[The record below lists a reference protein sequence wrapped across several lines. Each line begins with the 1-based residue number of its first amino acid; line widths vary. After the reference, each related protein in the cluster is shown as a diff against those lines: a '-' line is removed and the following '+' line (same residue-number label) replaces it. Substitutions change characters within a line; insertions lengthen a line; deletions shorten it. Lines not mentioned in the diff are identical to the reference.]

1 MIERL
6 GEAEMV
12 EQPGLAYFDLNREMD
27 DGLSARM
34 LVTSIRR
41 HLGVVLAL
49 SLLLCSAGAVIGL
62 GLPPRFQAEAVLV
75 IHSQPQ
81 RVSDVQEV
89 FPDPLPDISVIR
101 SEADVL
107 QSRSVIEPVVR
118 SLTLWR
124 LSEFQNSR
132 FPGGWSWQNLETY
145 IFAKFGIAEG
155 TETIAPEQAF
165 PNIPANDLG
174 NVAQAQIDETVE
186 KYKRYLYVETDGH
199 SMTIRV
205 SYRAWTPERAA
216 AIVNAHLESY
226 QRLQVQAKTA
236 AARNA
241 NAWLANQVTELRN
254 QLQTAETEVARY
266 REDHHLT
273 GAAKDDAA
281 LSQQLAALNSQ
292 LITAQADLAE
302 SEARAARIGVR
313 ADATAGADSVPEV
326 VASPTIQSLRG
337 QEAKLVEREADLS
350 THHGDFYPELQKV
363 RSSLRDLRGQI
374 NREISRGH
382 AATLQLVERS
392 RARERSIQQAIMDL
406 TKHVNSADAGL
417 RQLEG
422 KAQSIR
428 TVLRGFEKREEE
440 TAADPAFITS
450 NSTIVSRANPSAAW
464 SPSKAPML
472 AVAGGF
478 VGMTLGSLLAL
489 FLEHR
494 DKTFRTSTQVQQ
506 QVNLQTIGA
515 TPRAAHRRRKSPAD
529 MLLDDSRS
537 AVAEAFR
544 LSWANIQLAIEGPNT
559 GSSFGGKGTGT
570 VLGITSAAAGEGKST
585 HALAFARTAALAGD
599 KVVLVDA
606 DLRRSGV
613 SRVLGGG
620 PRFTLSDF
628 LQGRCTA
635 DEVVAVEERSGTNF
649 VPSTPFDAPW
659 TSQDLRRFGELI
671 GHLKSQFALVII
683 DMPPILGLAETI
695 RLTVAAD
702 SIALIVR
709 WRRTERQLVRYAL
722 DTLRN
727 AGASAS
733 AVILNDIDVKALQ
746 RLGYQDCAVHYP
758 DDGLYRVGPEC
769 RRHFARPP
777 LTGAAGSWDEDLE
790 ANGQEERPRNIDHE
804 RSSDPVAEGP
814 VTAARS
820 DIERLYAKY
829 RGRRH

>member
-1 MIERL
+1 MIN
-6 GEAEMV
+6 
-12 EQPGLAYFDLNREMD
+12 QPQLPYFDVGQEMD

-49 SLLLCSAGAVIGL
+49 CLSLCSAGAVIGF
-62 GLPPRFQAEAVLV
+62 GLPLWFQAEAVLV
-75 IHSQPQ
+75 IHSRPQ
-81 RVSDVQEV
+81 RISDVQEV
-89 FPDPLPDISVIR
+89 LPDPSPDIAAAAPVIR

-118 SLTLWR
+118 SLALWR
-124 LSEFQNSR
+124 TPEFQKSA
-132 FPGGWSWQNLETY
+132 FPGGWTWGALE
-145 IFAKFGIAEG
+145 ARLQGMWDALGEDPEG
-155 TETIAPEQAF
+155 KNPDLPLATILRNDSDAPT
-165 PNIPANDLG
+165 
-174 NVAQAQIDETVE
+174 QAQIDEAVE
-186 KYKRYLYVETDGH
+186 KYARYLVVQTDGH

-205 SYRAWTPERAA
+205 SFRAWTPERAA

-226 QRLQVQAKTA
+226 QRLQLQAKTA

-241 NAWLANQVTELRN
+241 NAWLTNQVTELRN
-254 QLQTAETEVARY
+254 QLQTAETAVTRY

-281 LSQQLAALNSQ
+281 LSQQLAALNTQ

-302 SEARAARIGVR
+302 SEARAARVGVR
-313 ADATAGADSVPEV
+313 AAATAGADSVPEV
-326 VASPTIQSLRG
+326 VASPTIQLLRG

-350 THHGDFYPELQKV
+350 AHHGDFYPELQNV

-374 NREISRGH
+374 SREISRGH
-382 AATLQLVERS
+382 AAALQLVERS
-392 RARERSIQQAIMDL
+392 RARERSIEQAVMDL

-417 RQLEG
+417 QQLEG
-422 KAQSIR
+422 KAHSIR

-464 SPSKAPML
+464 SSSKAPML

-478 VGMTLGSLLAL
+478 VGMTLGSFLAL
-489 FLEHR
+489 FMEHR

-515 TPRAAHRRRKSPAD
+515 TPRAARRRRKSPAD

-544 LSWANIQLAIEGPNT
+544 LSWANVQLAIEGPNT
-559 GSSFGGKGTGT
+559 GSLFGGGGTGT
-570 VLGITSAAAGEGKST
+570 VLGITSAASGEGKST

-599 KVVLVDA
+599 RVVLVDA

-613 SRVLGGG
+613 SRLVGGD
-620 PRFTLSDF
+620 PHFTLSDF
-628 LQGRCTA
+628 LRGRCTA
-635 DEVVAVEERSGTNF
+635 DQVVVVEERSGTNF

-659 TSQDLRRFGELI
+659 TSQDLRRFAELI

-702 SIALIVR
+702 SIALIIR
-709 WRRTERQLVRYAL
+709 WGRTERQLVRYAL

-733 AVILNDIDVKALQ
+733 AVILNDIDVKAQQ
-746 RLGYQDCAVHYP
+746 RRGYQDCTLAYSDEGVGRMEPASRVPPLAVSSTSEANP
-758 DDGLYRVGPEC
+758 DAGASEVRRPAPGRNRARRGDDPAKASTIAKSDIQRLYE
-769 RRHFARPP
+769 RHFR
-777 LTGAAGSWDEDLE
+777 E
-790 ANGQEERPRNIDHE
+790 
-804 RSSDPVAEGP
+804 
-814 VTAARS
+814 
-820 DIERLYAKY
+820 
-829 RGRRH
+829 

>member
-1 MIERL
+1 
-6 GEAEMV
+6 MV
-12 EQPGLAYFDLNREMD
+12 NQPQLPYFDVGQVMD

-34 LVTSIRR
+34 LLASIRR
-41 HLGVVLAL
+41 HLGVVLVLFL
-49 SLLLCSAGAVIGL
+49 SFCAAGAVIGL
-62 GLPPRFQAEAVLV
+62 GLPDWFQAEGVLV
-75 IHSQPQ
+75 IHSRPQ

-89 FPDPLPDISVIR
+89 FPDPLPDLPVIR

-107 QSRSVIEPVVR
+107 QSRSVVEPVVR
-118 SLTLWR
+118 SLSLWETP
-124 LSEFQNSR
+124 EFQKR
-132 FPGGWSWQNLETY
+132 EYPGGWTWEAVKAHLLEMWSAVVEASEPDTRELR
-145 IFAKFGIAEG
+145 FVKV
-155 TETIAPEQAF
+155 TQKDSDAPKQER
-165 PNIPANDLG
+165 
-174 NVAQAQIDETVE
+174 IDDAVE
-186 KYKRYLYVETDGH
+186 KYMRYLGVQTDGH
-199 SMTIRV
+199 SITIRV

-241 NAWLANQVTELRN
+241 NTWLANQVTELRD
-254 QLQTAETEVARY
+254 QLQTAETAVARY

-273 GAAKDDAA
+273 GAAKDSAA

-313 ADATAGADSVPEV
+313 AAATAESVPEV
-326 VASPTIQSLRG
+326 VASPTIQLLRG
-337 QEAKLVEREADLS
+337 QEAKLVEREGDLS
-350 THHGDFYPELQKV
+350 AHHGDSYPELQNV
-363 RSSLRDLRGQI
+363 RSSLRDVRGQI

-382 AATLQLVERS
+382 AAALQLVERS

-417 RQLEG
+417 QQLDG
-422 KAQSIR
+422 QAQSIR

-450 NSTIVSRANPSAAW
+450 NSTIVSRANPSVAW
-464 SPSKAPML
+464 SSSKAPML

-478 VGMTLGSLLAL
+478 VGLTLGGLLAL
-489 FLEHR
+489 FLERR

-506 QVNLQTIGA
+506 QVNLQTIGS

-529 MLLDDSRS
+529 MLLDDNRS
-537 AVAEAFR
+537 AIAEAFR
-544 LSWANIQLAIEGPNT
+544 LCWANVQLTIEGPNM
-559 GSSFGGKGTGT
+559 GSSFGGEGTGT
-570 VLGITSAAAGEGKST
+570 VLGITSAAPGEGKST

-599 KVVLVDA
+599 RVVLVDA

-613 SRVLGGG
+613 SRLVGGG

-671 GHLKSQFALVII
+671 GHLKSQFAMVII

-702 SIALIVR
+702 SIALIIR
-709 WRRTERQLVRYAL
+709 WGRTERQLVRYAL
-722 DTLRN
+722 DALRN
-727 AGASAS
+727 AGAFAS
-733 AVILNDIDVKALQ
+733 AVILNDIDVKAQQ
-746 RLGYQDCAVHYP
+746 RRGYQDCTLAYSNGV
-758 DDGLYRVGPEC
+758 YRVEPASSVPPLAVSSASEANPNAGASEVQPPYPRRNPSGGGDDPVKASPIAGSDIQRLYE
-769 RRHFARPP
+769 RHF
-777 LTGAAGSWDEDLE
+777 
-790 ANGQEERPRNIDHE
+790 H
-804 RSSDPVAEGP
+804 
-814 VTAARS
+814 
-820 DIERLYAKY
+820 K
-829 RGRRH
+829 